1 MNCEHF
7 VENEC
12 IKGNGAC
19 YEKEGTLGTCPEAR
33 SQQILMLSPV
43 GTNSSLYSLI

>member
-7 VENEC
+7 VENEY

-19 YEKEGTLGTCPEAR
+19 YEKEATLGTCPEDR
-33 SQQILMLSPV
+33 SQKMLSPV
-43 GTNSSLYSLI
+43 GTNLSLYGLI